1 MIAGYEDILRFE
13 NRFFALKK
21 RSGNEFEFRWHFNDC
36 YELTLITKGSG
47 RRYIG
52 DDISAFSAG
61 DLVLL
66 APELPHTWA
75 SYDNKSPC
83 EAFVLH
89 FSFDPDN
96 DRFLSAPEMN
106 EIADM
111 LKKAD
116 KGVCF
121 SKKTASK
128 IEEKFVFM
136 ARATGWRKTALFIEI
151 LGTCCECQAIS
162 SLSTSERFGEIDS
175 ENQTRFGNICRYLN
189 ANFTKP
195 LSQSQT
201 AKQAFMS
208 PSRFSQ
214 FFKEVSGKS
223 FTEYLTELRVGYACK
238 LLIET
243 DKPVTSICF
252 EAGFG
257 NSANFNRCFKKIKQT
272 TPRHYRRQFSE
283 RSKPVK

>member
-1 MIAGYEDILRFE
+1 MIADYEDILRFE
-13 NRFFALKK
+13 NRSFALKK

-47 RRYIG
+47 RRYVG

-89 FSFDPDN
+89 FNFDFGNESFLN
-96 DRFLSAPEMN
+96 APEMN
-106 EIADM
+106 KIADM

-116 KGVCF
+116 KGIYF
-121 SKKTASK
+121 GGKTVAQIQK
-128 IEEKFVFM
+128 KFVSM
-136 ARATGWRKTALFIEI
+136 NRAAGWRKAALFIEI
-151 LGTCCECQAIS
+151 LGSCCECERIG
-162 SLSTSERFGEIDS
+162 SLSTCERFGEIDS
-175 ENQTRFGNICRYLN
+175 KNQTRFGNVCRYLN

-195 LSQSQT
+195 LSQAQT
-201 AKQAFMS
+201 AKKAFMS

-214 FFKEVSGKS
+214 FFKEISGKS

-243 DKPVTSICF
+243 DKTVTAICF

-257 NSANFNRCFKKIKQT
+257 NSANFNRRFKKIKQI
-272 TPRHYRRQFSE
+272 TPRQYRRQFSD
-283 RSKPVK
+283 SFKGG